1 MTDTR
6 AATSQLDAI
15 ESQVERHSIDYIP
28 KAERHGKA
36 WHQGTFWFA
45 ANAEIATLVVG
56 LIGISLGLSLAW
68 TLVGVAFGLAFGSL
82 FMASH
87 SVQGPRLGIPQMIQT
102 RPQFGFLGA
111 LWPQAIVVFLYVGFN
126 VFNTILAGQ
135 ALATLFD
142 LNNDVCIVISALAGF
157 VLAFGGYD
165 WLHKVQRWGTA
176 AFLVVFTIYT
186 VGVLVNV
193 DLPSGTTATS
203 GGFDWSVFLIV
214 VFATA
219 SYVISEAPYVSDYSR
234 YLHPDESSRACFWWT
249 YTGATLG
256 ALWMIG
262 LGAFLLSAFP
272 DASPAGVIQEGGD
285 AIFDGFGTVALALAY
300 LMLIPVIASN
310 MYGGSLTLITISDS
324 VKRVKTSVQL
334 RLVTLGVIGVVAT
347 GIALA
352 ASDDFLGD
360 YTNFLAILLY
370 LIIPWT
376 AVNLVDFYVIRRGDY
391 AITEIFKPNGIYG
404 RWQWRGLLAY
414 AVGFACMIP
423 FFSTAW
429 YTGAVAKEIDGADIS
444 VFIGLPVAAVV
455 YYLLAR
461 NLDRTTEQAIADSED
476 PERDL
481 VGQRPDPGEAA
492 PA

>member
-1 MTDTR
+1 MNDDAQT
-6 AATSQLDAI
+6 ASSQIGAI
-15 ESQVERHSIDYIP
+15 ESQFERHSIDYIP
-28 KAERHGKA
+28 KAERHGRA

-68 TLVGVAFGLAFGSL
+68 TLVAIGAGLAFGSL

-87 SVQGPRLGIPQMIQT
+87 SVQGARLGLPQMIQT

-111 LWPQAIVVFLYVGFN
+111 LWPQAIVVFLYLGFN

-135 ALATLFD
+135 ALATLIEID
-142 LNNDVCIVISALAGF
+142 TDVAIVVAFLASF

-165 WLHKVQRWGTA
+165 WLHAVQRWGTV
-176 AFLVVFTIYT
+176 AFLIVFSIYT
-186 VGVLVNV
+186 IGAILSVN
-193 DLPSGTTATS
+193 LPDGTTVTT
-203 GGFDWSVFLIV
+203 GGFDLPVFLIV

-219 SYVISEAPYVSDYSR
+219 SYIISEAPYVSDYSR
-234 YLHPDESSRACFWWT
+234 YLHPRESSRACFWWT
-249 YTGATLG
+249 YGGATLG

-272 DASPAGVIQEGGD
+272 DATPAGVIQEGGD
-285 AIFDGFGTVALALAY
+285 AIFDGFGTVALGLAF
-300 LMLIPVIASN
+300 LMLLPVIAAN
-310 MYGGSLTLITISDS
+310 MYGGSLTLITIADS
-324 VKRVKTSVQL
+324 IKRL
-334 RLVTLGVIGVVAT
+334 RPSRRQRFLALSIIGVLAT
-347 GIALA
+347 AIALA
-352 ASDDFLGD
+352 ASEDFLAD

-376 AVNLVDFYVIRRGDY
+376 AVNLVDYYIVRRGDY

-414 AVGFACMIP
+414 AVGLAAMVP

-429 YTGAVAKEIDGADIS
+429 YTGPVADSIDGADLS
-444 VFIGLPVAAVV
+444 VFVGLPVAAVL
-455 YYLLAR
+455 YYVLVR
-461 NLDRTTEQAIADSED
+461 GLDRASEQVIAERED

-481 VGQRPDPGEAA
+481 LT
-492 PA
+492 

>member
-1 MTDTR
+1 MNDHPQ
-6 AATSQLDAI
+6 ATASQIDGI

-56 LIGISLGLSLAW
+56 LIGVSLGLSLAW
-68 TLVGVAFGLAFGSL
+68 TLVGVAAGLAFGSL

-135 ALATLFD
+135 ALGTLID
-142 LNNDVCIVISALAGF
+142 IDTDVAIVIAFAAGF

-165 WLHKVQRWGTA
+165 WLHAVQRWGTA
-176 AFLVVFTIYT
+176 AFLVVFSIYT
-186 VGVLVNV
+186 IGVIVTV
-193 DLPSGTTATS
+193 DLPEGSATS
-203 GGFDWSVFLIV
+203 GGFDLTVFLIV

-234 YLHPDESSRACFWWT
+234 YLDPRESPRACFWWT
-249 YTGATLG
+249 YVGATLG

-272 DASPAGVIQEGGD
+272 ESAPAEVIQKGGD
-285 AIFDGFGTVALALAY
+285 AVFDGFGTIALILAF
-300 LMLIPVIASN
+300 LMLLPVIAAN
-310 MYGGSLTLITISDS
+310 MYGGSLTLITAADS
-324 VKRVKTSVQL
+324 VKRVRPTRRL
-334 RLVTLGVIGVVAT
+334 RLLALSAIGVVAT
-347 GIALA
+347 AIALV
-352 ASDDFLGD
+352 ASEDFLGD

-404 RWQWRGLLAY
+404 RWQWRGLISYAIGLLAM
-414 AVGFACMIP
+414 VP

-429 YTGAVAKEIDGADIS
+429 YTGPVAKSIDGADLS
-444 VFIGLPVAAVV
+444 VFVGLPVAALL
-455 YYLLAR
+455 YFLLAR
-461 NLDRTTEQAIADSED
+461 NLDRSTEQALAESED

-481 VGQRPDPGEAA
+481 VGK